1 MRVCHV
7 RTLTLGMS
15 DTDHNSAGRTSNHIP
30 SSSSLAHNMCPV
42 HALRIPSQTLRM
54 MGTYDTDH
62 DNAERTGNH
71 IPSFCPGGAVW
82 YHPDVVLTSAATA
95 RRTQL
100 F

>member
-1 MRVCHV
+1 MPCTHPH
-7 RTLTLGMS
+7 TWDMS
-15 DTDHNSAGRTSNHIP
+15 DAGRTRNP
-30 SSSSLAHNMCPV
+30 SFSSLAHNLCPV
-42 HALRIPSQTLRM
+42 HAPRIPPQTLRM

-62 DNAERTGNH
+62 ENAERTGNH